1 VLSCLFDPAAPA
13 KLTPDIIQ
21 QDPSGVTV
29 VSPPGILANDE
40 IPCGTEA
47 NVTVVT
53 PPRYG
58 SVVLI
63 AGGGFNYTSSIPP
76 KEDSWEYQ
84 VDCNG
89 IKSRGVVKMPAPP
102 GEVLMRL

>member
-1 VLSCLFDPAAPA
+1 MLHFLFCFAAPA
-13 KLTPDIIQ
+13 ILTPDTIQ

-29 VSPPGILANDE
+29 VLPPGILANDA

-63 AGGGFNYTSSIPP
+63 PGGGFNYTSSIPP

-84 VDCNG
+84 VECDG

-102 GEVLMRL
+102 GEVDKTV